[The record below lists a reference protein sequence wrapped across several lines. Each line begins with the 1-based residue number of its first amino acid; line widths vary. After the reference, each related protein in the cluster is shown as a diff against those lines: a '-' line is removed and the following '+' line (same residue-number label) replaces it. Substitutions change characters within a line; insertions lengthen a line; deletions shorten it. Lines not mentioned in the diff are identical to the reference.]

1 MTSFS
6 PNTNPASTAVPGSM
20 VTPAIPPSL
29 SSGAQTNQLAR
40 LIDERRAL
48 AAQVAGKDVE
58 IAMALGDRDA
68 AKRALKEMEAQ
79 TVARQ
84 AMREAGCFFV
94 EAADS
99 DRRALRG
106 RVPA

>member
-1 MTSFS
+1 M
-6 PNTNPASTAVPGSM
+6 NT
-20 VTPAIPPSL
+20 
-29 SSGAQTNQLAR
+29 LAK

-68 AKRALKEMEAQ
+68 AKRALREMEAQ

-84 AMREAGCFFV
+84 AMREATCYFDQAG
-94 EAADS
+94 ET

-106 RVPA
+106 RVANG